1 MNQSVCAAPTK
12 LATNERKM
20 MAVRALAG
28 AEPVSALAARHGVSR
43 PLVYRQMHKA
53 NAALDD
59 LFSTEQADDQ
69 NKVLFSLPV
78 TKRWLEQ
85 ATLGLTMI
93 AHASMRGV
101 VEFMR
106 DVLGVSISLGTVHNI
121 HQRAAQRAIAVNDS
135 VELSEIRV
143 GLHDELFQGS
153 QPVLA
158 GIDAA
163 STYCYLLAA
172 VDHRDADTWAVHLL
186 DLKARGLNPHY
197 TIADA
202 GTGLR
207 AGQKLAWPG
216 TPCHGDVFHI
226 CQQFETLVNIWARIA
241 SGVRTEREALE
252 TRSSQRANDLRTLAQ
267 WLERDILSLAGP
279 ERAARQEL
287 FDFIVDELHQREP
300 EDPSRIGTMRVA
312 LQNQRDDLLAFV
324 GVLDDKL
331 AAIARAAAV
340 PDYLVRATCLLHRKP
355 DTSGAFW
362 QGWNRLHAAMGR
374 KFYGVW
380 SAVSQAMQSTPR
392 SSSLV
397 ENLNS
402 RLRNCLTLR
411 RHLNGS
417 RAWLGLLQF
426 FFNHRRFMRSRCS
439 ERLGKSPREAM
450 TGQDHPHWL
459 TLLGLGPL
467 QPRQT

>member
-53 NAALDD
+53 SAALDD
-59 LFSTEQADDQ
+59 LFSTEQTDDQ

-101 VEFMR
+101 VEFMH

-121 HQRAAQRAIAVNDS
+121 HQRAAQRAVVINDS
-135 VELSEIRV
+135 VDLSPIRV

-172 VDHRDADTWAVHLL
+172 EEHRDGDTWAVHLL
-186 DLKARGLNPHY
+186 DLQAQGLNPDY

-207 AGQKLAWPG
+207 AGQKLAWPD
-216 TPCHGDVFHI
+216 TPCHG
-226 CQQFETLVNIWARIA
+226 
-241 SGVRTEREALE
+241 
-252 TRSSQRANDLRTLAQ
+252 
-267 WLERDILSLAGP
+267 
-279 ERAARQEL
+279 
-287 FDFIVDELHQREP
+287 
-300 EDPSRIGTMRVA
+300 
-312 LQNQRDDLLAFV
+312 
-324 GVLDDKL
+324 
-331 AAIARAAAV
+331 
-340 PDYLVRATCLLHRKP
+340 
-355 DTSGAFW
+355 
-362 QGWNRLHAAMGR
+362 
-374 KFYGVW
+374 
-380 SAVSQAMQSTPR
+380 
-392 SSSLV
+392 
-397 ENLNS
+397 
-402 RLRNCLTLR
+402 
-411 RHLNGS
+411 
-417 RAWLGLLQF
+417 
-426 FFNHRRFMRSRCS
+426 
-439 ERLGKSPREAM
+439 
-450 TGQDHPHWL
+450 TGC
-459 TLLGLGPL
+459 
-467 QPRQT
+467 